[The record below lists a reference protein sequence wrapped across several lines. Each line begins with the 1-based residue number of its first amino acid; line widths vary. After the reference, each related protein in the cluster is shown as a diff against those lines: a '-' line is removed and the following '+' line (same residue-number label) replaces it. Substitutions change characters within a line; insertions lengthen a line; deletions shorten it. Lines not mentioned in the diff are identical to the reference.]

1 METDDAIDISWIGKW
16 LRVRKGRGTG
26 FERKHHLGSKGNRR
40 KAMNMADEDG
50 AYKRKRAEEAEE
62 NEAGDAFREKRLKL
76 EVEKVREERRG
87 TRKREP
93 VRTWC

>member
-1 METDDAIDISWIGKW
+1 
-16 LRVRKGRGTG
+16 
-26 FERKHHLGSKGNRR
+26 
-40 KAMNMADEDG
+40 MNMADEDG